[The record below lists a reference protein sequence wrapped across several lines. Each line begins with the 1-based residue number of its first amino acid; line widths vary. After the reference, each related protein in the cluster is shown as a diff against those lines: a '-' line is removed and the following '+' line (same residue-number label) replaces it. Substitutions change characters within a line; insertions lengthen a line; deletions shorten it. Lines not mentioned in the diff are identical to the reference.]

1 MLRLAFESKRL
12 YLRGGRRTLLS
23 AIDSDVLEGQMK
35 NLAIA
40 FLLLLTVATTLAQE
54 SGVVTATKANLRGT
68 PSTTGVV
75 VTTLNYGDTFELVK
89 DKAPWYLVQTP
100 TYVGWIHGSVFSF
113 GTEPTPPPA
122 ASDVTYEP
130 VAPKTTTKDVSGTS
144 YFETEYVGGSQPS
157 ISVTNSTDR
166 MLTFVFGGVKYT
178 VAAGG
183 SREIEVNEGRY
194 EYTASVPGARPTGGV
209 ENFKRGVRYIKRF
222 YITRR

>member
-1 MLRLAFESKRL
+1 MALRH
-12 YLRGGRRTLLS
+12 LS
-23 AIDSDVLEGQMK
+23 GIDSDVLEVQMK
-35 NLAIA
+35 SLAVA
-40 FLLLLTVATTLAQE
+40 FLFLFTVATVFAQE

-75 VTTLNYGDTFELVK
+75 VTTLNYGDAFELVK

-113 GTEPTPPPA
+113 GTEPPA
-122 ASDVTYEP
+122 ADVTYEP
-130 VAPKTTTKDVSGTS
+130 VEPRTTTKDVSGTS

-178 VAAGG
+178 VMAGG
-183 SREIEVNEGRY
+183 SRDIEVNEGRY

>member
-1 MLRLAFESKRL
+1 MFRG
-12 YLRGGRRTLLS
+12 YL
-23 AIDSDVLEGQMK
+23 MK

-40 FLLLLTVATTLAQE
+40 VLLLFTVSTTLAQE
-54 SGVVTATKANLRGT
+54 SGVVTAVKANLRGT
-68 PSTTGVV
+68 PSTSGVV
-75 VTTLNYGDTFELVK
+75 VTTINYGDTFELVK

-113 GTEPTPPPA
+113 GTEPPA
-122 ASDVTYEP
+122 PDAAREP
-130 VAPKTTTKDVSGTS
+130 VVPMTTTKEVSGGS

-166 MLTFVFGGVKYT
+166 VLTFVFGGVKYT
-178 VAAGG
+178 VTAGG

>member
-1 MLRLAFESKRL
+1 
-12 YLRGGRRTLLS
+12 
-23 AIDSDVLEGQMK
+23 MK

-100 TYVGWIHGSVFSF
+100 IYVGWIHGSVFSF
-113 GTEPTPPPA
+113 GTEPPA
-122 ASDVTYEP
+122 PDVTYEP
-130 VAPKTTTKDVSGTS
+130 VAPRTTTKEVSGGS
-144 YFETEYVGGSQPS
+144 YFETEDIGEGQPT

-166 MLTFVFGGVKYT
+166 MLTFVFGGVKYK

-183 SREIEVNEGRY
+183 NREIEVNEGRY

-209 ENFKRGVRYIKRF
+209 EDFKRGVRYLKRF